1 MRHNHKNMKIFI
13 TGSSGFIGFHL
24 SKKLLD
30 KGHKVCGFDSM
41 NKYYDVKLKRARNQI
56 LKKYKNFTFTKGKI
70 ENIKI
75 LQNTVVK
82 FKPQIIIHLAA
93 QAGVRYSIEKPRVYL
108 DSNIMGTYNIIELTK
123 KVNVKHLLIASSS
136 SVYGA
141 NTKLPFNETDK
152 TESQLSIYA
161 ATKKST
167 ESLAHSYS
175 SIWNIPITML
185 RFFTVYGPWGRPDMA
200 LFKFTKGMI
209 NKKKIDIYNK
219 GKMYRD
225 FTYIDD
231 VVDGINSL
239 IDKAPSLKQIGKIKN
254 DSISLVAPFRVVNI
268 GNTHKV
274 YLLDFI
280 KALENELGIKAK
292 KNYMAMQKGDVKMTL
307 SNTNLLKKLTGYKPK
322 TNYKIGIKKFIKWYF
337 NYYKILKKQLK

>member
-1 MRHNHKNMKIFI
+1 MKIFI

-30 KGHKVCGFDSM
+30 KGHNVCGYDSM
-41 NKYYDVKLKRARNQI
+41 NSYYDLKLKNARYQI
-56 LKKYKNFTFTKGKI
+56 LKKYLKFSFIKGNL
-70 ENIKI
+70 ENEKI
-75 LQNTVVK
+75 LNK
-82 FKPQIIIHLAA
+82 SIKNYKPRIIIHLAA

-108 DSNIMGTYNIIELTK
+108 DSNIIGTYNVIEASK
-123 KVNVKHLLIASSS
+123 KIKVKHLLIASSS

-141 NTKLPFNETDK
+141 NKKVPIKETDK

-167 ESLAHSYS
+167 ESIAHSYS
-175 SIWNIPITML
+175 SIWKVPTTVL

-200 LFKFTKGMI
+200 IFKFTKGI
-209 NKKKIDIYNK
+209 VNKKKIDLYNK

-231 VVDGINSL
+231 IVDGVYSL
-239 IDKAPSLKQIGKIKN
+239 INKLPNLNQVGKFKN
-254 DSISLVAPFRVVNI
+254 DSLSSIAPFRILNI
-268 GNTHKV
+268 GNTKKV

-280 KALENELGIKAK
+280 STLEKELKIKAI
-292 KNYMAMQKGDVKMTL
+292 KNYMPMQKGDVKITL
-307 SNTNLLKKLTGYKPK
+307 ANTNLLKRFTGYKPK
-322 TNYKIGIKKFIKWYF
+322 TSYKVGIKKFLDWYLS
-337 NYYKILKKQLK
+337 YYN